1 MGKSKWIEF
10 RDNTDSDRY
19 SQPSYRKATDFFRKV
34 LGMIPH
40 ADAHQAL
47 AESYLDEGLEDK
59 AIEEYKKTLQLD
71 EHSVEVYLALA
82 NIYRRRESYKEAWEL
97 MKKAE
102 SMIPDNPDIKDLKK
116 QAAYDYFLETGVKT
130 FEGGDR
136 LKARELLNSALDAD
150 PNSAQVYYLLAY
162 TFDEQQ
168 DFDQVEEHLKKAIS
182 LDPKFYL
189 ALHYLGDVYFGR
201 GDFEAAI
208 EQYQSFL
215 DIKGDDSS
223 VLNNMGLAYMNLERY
238 GEAIPR
244 LQKALAFDPLNIE
257 VRHNLSAVY
266 RDQGMLDKAA
276 EGFDSIIDMDPG
288 YPNVHNDLGGVYRKQ
303 GRDQEALTEF
313 RATIE
318 YGQKRLSPTSRD
330 PLLLVELA
338 YAYNEI
344 KEYNKAKKLID
355 EALKL
360 DPNNQ
365 KAYWTLA
372 NIYKSAKRFDTALA
386 VLDKAKKLS
395 SKKYLFIE
403 EAIADIKEEKSRS
416 GR

>member
-1 MGKSKWIEF
+1 
-10 RDNTDSDRY
+10 
-19 SQPSYRKATDFFRKV
+19 
-34 LGMIPH
+34 MIPR
-40 ADAHQAL
+40 ANAHQAL
-47 AESYLDEGLEDK
+47 AESYMDEGLEDK

-71 EHSVEVYLALA
+71 EHSAQAYLALA
-82 NIYRRRESYKEAWEL
+82 NIYRRREAYKETWEL
-97 MKKAE
+97 MKKAG
-102 SMIPDNPDIKDLKK
+102 SVIPDNPDIKSLEK
-116 QAAYDYFLETGVKT
+116 QASYDYFLETGVKT

-136 LKARELLNSALDAD
+136 LKARESLNSALDAD

-168 DFDQVEEHLKKAIS
+168 DFYQVEDHLKKAIS

-189 ALHYLGDVYFGR
+189 ALHYLGDVYFGK
-201 GDFEAAI
+201 GDFEKAI

-215 DIKGDDSS
+215 DIQGDDPS

-257 VRHNLSAVY
+257 MRHNLSAVY
-266 RDQGMLDKAA
+266 RDHGMLDKAA
-276 EGFDSIIDMDPG
+276 EGFQSIIDMDPG

-303 GRDQEALTEF
+303 GRDQEALEEF
-313 RATIE
+313 RATIK
-318 YGQKRLSPTSRD
+318 YGQKRLSSSPQD
-330 PLLLVELA
+330 PQLLVELA

-344 KEYNKAKKLID
+344 KEYDKAKKLIA
-355 EALKL
+355 EALRL
-360 DPNNQ
+360 DPTNQ

-386 VLDKAKKLS
+386 VLDKAEKLS

-403 EAIADIKEEKSRS
+403 EAIADINKEMAQSKRQTEYP
-416 GR
+416 G